1 MLRVKF
7 SLFIGSLKWFLRGKF
22 PKRFFLFIKNLVEMT
37 KLALKEALEWANSKC
52 DSIYELK
59 QDRGIFVSD
68 LK

>member
-7 SLFIGSLKWFLRGKF
+7 NLFIESLKWFLRGKF
-22 PKRFFLFIKNLVEMT
+22 PKNFFVFIKNLVEMT
-37 KLALKEALEWANSKC
+37 KVALKESLEWANFKC

-59 QDRGIFVSD
+59 QDRGIFVPD